1 MKNDGRKEIFKY
13 QIIIV
18 VFLSSIV
25 LIIGY
30 YVYDLNQFK
39 EEPLRMISHIKIHSQ
54 VH

>member
-18 VFLSSIV
+18 VFLLSIV
-25 LIIGY
+25 LIIGF
-30 YVYDLNQFK
+30 YVYDANQFK
-39 EEPLRMISHIKIHSQ
+39 EESLRIISHIKIHSQ